1 MKLSANTKNGVR
13 LFITAAPPL
22 GLPSLTQAL
31 GCRLMPRTGKMLPPD
46 FEHVLRLGRPSQ
58 GPASWMCRL
67 DLVALWDHVL
77 VQDNPG
83 PHLLDPG

>member
-1 MKLSANTKNGVR
+1 
-13 LFITAAPPL
+13 
-22 GLPSLTQAL
+22 
-31 GCRLMPRTGKMLPPD
+31 MPRTGKMLPPD